1 MVSGNGHNRRAGSL
15 LSFDEAD
22 ATHSEV
28 AQTVDEPT
36 SGGSGRAYSAAD
48 TPSRDEPKSVWS
60 RLAARWKPAS
70 GDKEQQ
76 TPRPAE
82 PAAQSSAGGTAD
94 YPPARTTT
102 DHEGLN
108 QAPPPRR
115 DVSEPVVR
123 QPIASPETPREQAL
137 WRPLIDPAAVFGE
150 VWRSKRLIVGCAV
163 LGAVLGVAVALST
176 PRTYSAATDILI
188 DPREWAVLERDQGRG
203 SLQADAALALIENQI
218 RVMTSRPVLRETVNR
233 LNLADDPEF
242 NGMGSAGISPMALV
256 GSLRQLL
263 SFSGDGSEE
272 RGREALAIN
281 NLGRSLFVS
290 RGGRTFVVS
299 VGVTTTDSEKSA
311 LIANTLT
318 DVYLDVSAR
327 LQAGSSGR
335 AADELNSRL
344 DELRQGVEQSERAV
358 EMFKAENE
366 IIDAQGRLITDDEIT
381 RLNDQLSQARART
394 VELRARAQSA
404 RDLDVTAVVNGSLPE
419 QIASGSMTE
428 LRAQYTNLQLSAD
441 RLAVRLGPRHPELL
455 SVTAQLRGAE
465 QQIRTELSRIVA
477 SLEVDLSRAQQQE
490 QDLSAEL
497 ARLKI
502 RQGDLGNELVTLREL
517 EREAAAKRAVY
528 ETFLLRARE
537 TGEQRQLNTAN
548 VTIISEAVPPLLPS
562 GVSRA
567 VISAGGMLLGLLF
580 GVGIAGARGAWIGMI
595 NPVAR
600 PQPDTVTNSVSAPT
614 PALAPSVDEVAES
627 RLESEPPFVRHP
639 ASADD
644 LQATTAH
651 EPLTVPAGRDRWRPA
666 PYPVGSFRREQNAM
680 RPAQDDRM
688 ASGLHDPDSLG
699 APASDNFDDLREGL
713 RECRAAIEQLTR
725 QRADRSR
732 YGT

>member
-1 MVSGNGHNRRAGSL
+1 MASGYEHNRGAGSL
-15 LSFDEAD
+15 LSVDEAD
-22 ATHSEV
+22 APRSGE
-28 AQTVDEPT
+28 AQLVEKPTVSSPI
-36 SGGSGRAYSAAD
+36 SAPSAD
-48 TPSRDEPKSVWS
+48 NQPQTVWS
-60 RLAARWKPAS
+60 RLTARWKPVRKNRAQEAPEP
-70 GDKEQQ
+70 KEQAPQPVAASKTDYPPTQ
-76 TPRPAE
+76 TARDHAGLNEVPLPRRDRPRPAE
-82 PAAQSSAGGTAD
+82 RQPAA
-94 YPPARTTT
+94 PPEA
-102 DHEGLN
+102 
-108 QAPPPRR
+108 A
-115 DVSEPVVR
+115 
-123 QPIASPETPREQAL
+123 REQAL
-137 WRPLIDPAAVFGE
+137 WQPLIDPAAVFGE

-163 LGAVLGVAVALST
+163 IGAVLGIAVALST
-176 PRTYSAATDILI
+176 PRTYYAATDILI
-188 DPREWAVLERDQGRG
+188 DPREWAVLDRDQGRG

-218 RVMTSRPVLRETVNR
+218 RVMTSRPVLQETVER
-233 LNLADDPEF
+233 LNLASDPEF
-242 NGMGSAGISPMALV
+242 NGTGSAGISPMALV
-256 GSLRQLL
+256 SNLRQLIT
-263 SFSGDGSEE
+263 FSGNGSDGD
-272 RGREALAIN
+272 GREAVAVN

-299 VGVTTTDSEKSA
+299 VGVTTTEAEKSA

-335 AADELNSRL
+335 AADELNARL

-358 EMFKAENE
+358 ETFKAENE

-381 RLNDQLSQARART
+381 RLNDQLSQARGRT

-404 RDLDVTAVVNGSLPE
+404 RDLDVMAVVNGSLPE

-490 QDLSAEL
+490 QELSAEL
-497 ARLKI
+497 ARLKV

-548 VTIISEAVPPLLPS
+548 VAIISEAVPPLLPS
-562 GVSRA
+562 GVSRS
-567 VISAGGMLLGLLF
+567 VISAGGLVLGLLF
-580 GVGIAGARGAWIGMI
+580 GIGIAGARGAWIGMR
-595 NPVAR
+595 NPVSR
-600 PQPDTVTNSVSAPT
+600 PRRELGEDPMPAATPT
-614 PALAPSVDEVAES
+614 LTPSDGEVAET
-627 RLESEPPFVRHP
+627 RLEPQPRHDRRSAP
-639 ASADD
+639 ADNLRAGGVH
-644 LQATTAH
+644 A
-651 EPLTVPAGRDRWRPA
+651 PLAVPVGPERRKPE
-666 PYPVGSFRREQNAM
+666 PYPVGSYRREQSAL
-680 RPAQDDRM
+680 RPTEDIGIARD
-688 ASGLHDPDSLG
+688 LHDPDPLG
-699 APASDNFDDLREGL
+699 EPASESFDDLRAGL